1 MNILRLC
8 LVLLM
13 LAGLAAPASAEG
25 RLWDSG
31 DTLTGQVLVDPSGQM
46 GPDEA
51 LNRLRAGAGQ
61 NYSPKVF
68 YPTSGSTAVW
78 FLLDLSLI
86 HISEPTRPY

>member
-1 MNILRLC
+1 VNILRLC

-46 GPDEA
+46 G
-51 LNRLRAGAGQ
+51 AG
-61 NYSPKVF
+61 
-68 YPTSGSTAVW
+68 
-78 FLLDLSLI
+78 
-86 HISEPTRPY
+86 